1 MRVTSKGQVT
11 IPLEVREAM
20 GIRVSETEVEF
31 IHDDSGRWYL
41 RKLQNTGNKST
52 RFIEAYKAGKVR
64 MSTEEL
70 LQLTRGE

>member
-11 IPLEVREAM
+11 IPQAVREAM

-31 IHDDSGRWYL
+31 TQDDSGRWYL
-41 RKLQNTGNKST
+41 RKLNGKSRQST
-52 RFIEAYKAGKVR
+52 RFREAHKAGKIR

-70 LQLTRGE
+70 LQLTRGD